1 MPILQRS
8 IGVGSHEG
16 MPQVVLVGVEG
27 QPGDRR
33 VIGPF
38 QDILHV
44 FCMKGCLL
52 WLEETIFMSPLEH
65 PAAK

>member
-8 IGVGSHEG
+8 IGVGSHES
-16 MPQVVLVGVEG
+16 MSEVILVGVEG
-27 QPGDRR
+27 QPSDRR
-33 VIGPF
+33 MIGSF

-44 FCMKGCLL
+44 FCMTDNLL
-52 WLEETIFMSPLEH
+52 WLEDTIFMSPLEH

>member
-8 IGVGSHEG
+8 IGVGSHES
-16 MPQVVLVGVEG
+16 MSEVILVGVEG
-27 QPGDRR
+27 QPSDRR
-33 VIGPF
+33 VVGPF

-44 FCMKGCLL
+44 FCMTDNLL
-52 WLEETIFMSPLEH
+52 WLEDTIFMSPLEH